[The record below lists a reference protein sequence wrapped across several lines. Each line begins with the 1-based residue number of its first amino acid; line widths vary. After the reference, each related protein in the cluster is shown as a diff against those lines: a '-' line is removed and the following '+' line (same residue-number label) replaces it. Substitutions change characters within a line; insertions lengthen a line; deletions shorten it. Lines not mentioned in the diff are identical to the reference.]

1 MNVNLERIT
10 PDMAR
15 NFWEMAKDTG
25 VAKFLP
31 DFVRDYKS
39 TCEMVDEFS
48 KYDFHRNHAY
58 MILCDNRPV
67 GFLSAEYSREYG
79 GFYTCCFTSKK
90 SRGKGIMAKAINSL
104 LDILESKGLEDY
116 PLIFD
121 ISEDNPPSIRLAE
134 KIRARKIKVYTDAY
148 GKTYRLYRLYA

>member
-15 NFWEMAKDTG
+15 NFWEMATDSG

-58 MILCDNRPV
+58 MIFCDKNPV

-104 LDILESKGLEDY
+104 LDILEAKGLEDI

-121 ISEDNPPSIRLAE
+121 ISEDNFPSIHLAE
-134 KIRARKIKVYTDAY
+134 KLKSRKLKVYTDAY